1 LKFCLERKKKKM
13 TSTQQLSS
21 SEFKTSVKWEER
33 VEGDNPNIQKD
44 FSINEK
50 IPISVF
56 LSNSKIS
63 IQIDEAE
70 KIDHVYLTL
79 EAKLASKIDDQ
90 EWEESI
96 VVNVHESD
104 CFKSKNRSLIAVAAT
119 ELIDFT
125 NIPSAFKETDQ
136 IPQYAG
142 GLQIG
147 IRMSYYATFC
157 FTITL
162 ELGLKMGAKLFMN
175 NEFTDVKIFCEKE
188 IFDCHKLV
196 LASRSEVFKSMLI
209 TSKMSETTS
218 GEIKITDI
226 TADTMHNF
234 LFFLYH
240 GGLDPTKI
248 TGSLLMAA
256 EKYEVLDLVS
266 YCVKTLTENLN
277 EENVIDVMI
286 SAHLVN
292 QKTLFYHASQYIFK
306 NSLKEKIKKTDQF
319 KDFQKMYPA
328 QALEMLTSAMLEEL
342 DIQTWVKNNL
352 GILDVQKCKLFPANL
367 FMEDELSD
375 VKIFCDEK
383 IFNCHKLVLVSQ
395 SEVFKGMLVKEKTR
409 AETICSNLDGQFT
422 TKAPKNETICSNWV
436 QENGCAK
443 PTFSLIDDLTH
454 LAILPMKKVEKT
466 SDTSSPPVNENPTE
480 KLYPSIPPVN
490 EEPTEQPPI
499 EIKITDTSSS
509 TMFNLLFFLYHGK
522 LDENEISGSLLVA
535 AEKYKLTG
543 LFNICERYL
552 MENLSEKNVVE
563 VMIST
568 YMIDK
573 KDVFSCACKF
583 IFENNLNDKI
593 VKTEEWCNFQENN
606 PTQALELLTEAMF
619 Q

>member
-1 LKFCLERKKKKM
+1 M

-21 SEFKTSVKWEER
+21 SEFKTSMNWEQTIYEA
-33 VEGDNPNIQKD
+33 GDHQKNSTLKKD
-44 FSINEK
+44 FLITTKK
-50 IPISVF
+50 IPISIF
-56 LSNSKIS
+56 LSNSKIY
-63 IQIDEAE
+63 IEIKELE
-70 KIDHVYLTL
+70 KLDHVYMTFKGELSSDWKESFVIRSEHFEATNTSWIAEGSSDLINFRKIPNKYNNNNLKVYNPRKLNGSIDIIYYGTL
-79 EAKLASKIDDQ
+79 HFAINFE
-90 EWEESI
+90 
-96 VVNVHESD
+96 
-104 CFKSKNRSLIAVAAT
+104 
-119 ELIDFT
+119 
-125 NIPSAFKETDQ
+125 
-136 IPQYAG
+136 Y
-142 GLQIG
+142 
-147 IRMSYYATFC
+147 
-157 FTITL
+157 
-162 ELGLKMGAKLFMN
+162 GLKTGAKLFMN
-175 NEFTDVKIFCEKE
+175 NEFTDVKIFCEKKT
-188 IFDCHKLV
+188 FDCHKLV

-266 YCVKTLTENLN
+266 YCVKTLTESLN

-292 QKTLFYHASQYIFK
+292 QKTLFYRASQYIFK

-342 DIQTWVKNNL
+342 DIQPSQEF
-352 GILDVQKCKLFPANL
+352 QKCKLFPADL

-454 LAILPMKKVEKT
+454 LAILPMKKIEKT

-522 LDENEISGSLLVA
+522 LDEITKISGSLLVA

-552 MENLSEKNVVE
+552 MKNLSEKNVVE
-563 VMIST
+563 VLIST
-568 YMIDK
+568 YMINK
-573 KDVFSCACKF
+573 RDVFGHACKF
-583 IFENNLNDKI
+583 IFKNNLNDKI

>member
-1 LKFCLERKKKKM
+1 MKFH
-13 TSTQQLSS
+13 
-21 SEFKTSVKWEER
+21 
-33 VEGDNPNIQKD
+33 GYGP
-44 FSINEK
+44 
-50 IPISVF
+50 
-56 LSNSKIS
+56 
-63 IQIDEAE
+63 
-70 KIDHVYLTL
+70 
-79 EAKLASKIDDQ
+79 
-90 EWEESI
+90 
-96 VVNVHESD
+96 
-104 CFKSKNRSLIAVAAT
+104 
-119 ELIDFT
+119 
-125 NIPSAFKETDQ
+125 
-136 IPQYAG
+136 
-142 GLQIG
+142 
-147 IRMSYYATFC
+147 YYATFC

-266 YCVKTLTENLN
+266 YCVKTLKENLN

-292 QKTLFYHASQYIFK
+292 QKTLFYRASQYIFK

-342 DIQTWVKNNL
+342 DIQPSQEF
-352 GILDVQKCKLFPANL
+352 QKCKLFPANL

-383 IFNCHKLVLVSQ
+383 IFNCHKLVLVSK

-409 AETICSNLDGQFT
+409 GETICSNLDGQFT
-422 TKAPKNETICSNWV
+422 TKVPKNETICSNWDPQFSLKL

-443 PTFSLIDDLTH
+443 STFSLLDDITH
-454 LAILPMKKVEKT
+454 LALLPIKKVEKT
-466 SDTSSPPVNENPTE
+466 SDTSTPPVNEDPTE

-499 EIKITDTSSS
+499 EIKSTDTSSS

-522 LDENEISGSLLVA
+522 LDENEISGSLLAA
-535 AEKYKLTG
+535 AEKYKLTV

-552 MENLSEKNVVE
+552 MENL
-563 VMIST
+563 T
-568 YMIDK
+568 
-573 KDVFSCACKF
+573 
-583 IFENNLNDKI
+583 L
-593 VKTEEWCNFQENN
+593 
-606 PTQALELLTEAMF
+606 
-619 Q
+619 